1 MSTTNNSLDAVK
13 GKLADLTAKVNASD
27 TAVKEIRQA
36 ILDKG
41 VSVTA
46 DTTLAEL
53 PDKIREIFVMTTTE
67 SSPVGEIIAFMG
79 EICPKHYVAC
89 DGAEYPIGT
98 YPLLE
103 KFFVSQFGSVD
114 YFGGDG
120 EATFAVPDLRGEF
133 LRGTGENSHENQGSG
148 EKVGTHQPATNI
160 PNFQNYQ
167 NRTIGVDVGPIG
179 WNASD
184 TCDKCICD
192 SGTGR
197 WYKDIG
203 ITVNNSTAGAV
214 NYLTTRPTNT
224 SVLYC
229 IKYEP
234 TYATGSGGGESTEEP
249 PMTDT
254 DMREILEYIFATD
267 DSGTTESEVKTV

>member
-1 MSTTNNSLDAVK
+1 MSTTNNGLDAVK

-46 DTTLAEL
+46 DITLAEL

-79 EICPKHYVAC
+79 EMCPRHYVAC
-89 DGAEYPIGT
+89 DGMEYLIGT

-103 KFFVSQFGSVD
+103 KFFVSQFGSVN

-120 EATFAVPDLRGEF
+120 ETTFAVPDLRGEF
-133 LRGTGENSHENQGSG
+133 LRGTGENGHENQGG
-148 EKVGTHQPATNI
+148 GADVGVHQNGTELPS
-160 PNFQNYQ
+160 FQNYQ
-167 NRTIGVDVGPIG
+167 DKTIGVDVGSAG
-179 WNASD
+179 WNVIHTA
-184 TCDKCICD
+184 DKCILVT
-192 SGTGR
+192 GTTR
-197 WYKDIG
+197 WYNDIG
-203 ITVNNSTAGAV
+203 VRINNNAPGAT

-234 TYATGSGGGESTEEP
+234 TYATGSEGGGSTEEP

-254 DMREILEYIFATD
+254 DMREILEYVFTTD
-267 DSGTTESEVKTV
+267 DSNTTESEVKTV

>member
-13 GKLADLTAKVNASD
+13 GKLADLTAKVHASD

-89 DGAEYPIGT
+89 DGTEYPIGT

-103 KFFVSQFGSVD
+103 KFFVTQFGSVD

-133 LRGTGENSHENQGSG
+133 LRGTGENSHENQGNG
-148 EKVGTHQPATNI
+148 EKVGVHQHATEV
-160 PNFQNYQ
+160 PNHQNYQ
-167 NRTIGVDVGPIG
+167 NKTIGVDVGPAG
-179 WNASD
+179 WNAAD
-184 TCDKCICD
+184 TADK
-192 SGTGR
+192 STVVPGTR

-203 ITVNNSTAGAV
+203 IQLTSSASPGST

-254 DMREILEYIFATD
+254 DMREILEYVFATE
-267 DSGTTESEVKTV
+267 ESEVKTV